1 MLPSTEP
8 KMPQAEVLIVVAVPS
23 STTGTYTAM
32 NSLGRQLVGSYPL
45 FQSPTTPGR
54 TNISILFQESAAL
67 EHSVLEAADALVL
80 ILDGQLGL
88 DPHSIAL
95 WTHAVDLSLPRHIG
109 AVHVATGRADFDEL
123 IAVATRVLEPD
134 LMVRYLP
141 IDAEETDAIVGQYD
155 LLTAD
160 IHDCSSGVP
169 VIRHGDPEHV
179 SLTADRRND
188 LFEELAHAGLTDGSL
203 ETHLQGMPVSIPAL
217 IEAWTDQHI
226 VSITALDDQTGA
238 HILQEWFV
246 HLSSRWVPALNQ
258 AEDFKSIDL
267 ATARVGIGIGL
278 GLARMWGQVLS
289 NSHLEVVA
297 EDAVVAIVPVAQT
310 SGCLVAEGIVLNQT
324 VRVSGS
330 ADLVSAPRF

>member
-8 KMPQAEVLIVVAVPS
+8 QMPQAEVLIVVAVPS
-23 STTGTYTAM
+23 SITGNYVA
-32 NSLGRQLVGSYPL
+32 NNALGHDLSGLYPL
-45 FQSPTTPGR
+45 FQLARSSHETR
-54 TNISILFQESAAL
+54 ISILIQECATL

-88 DPHSIAL
+88 DPQSMAI
-95 WTHAVDLSLPRHIG
+95 WTQAVDESLPRHIG

-141 IDAEETDAIVGQYD
+141 IDDEDTDAIVGQYD

-160 IHDCSSGVP
+160 IHDCSTGVP

-179 SLTADRRND
+179 SLTADRRDD

-217 IEAWTDQHI
+217 IDAWTDQQI
-226 VSITALDDQTGA
+226 VSITALDNQAGA
-238 HILQEWFV
+238 HILREWFE
-246 HLSSRWVPALNQ
+246 HLPSRWIPVVKIGEQFTSIELSPARLG
-258 AEDFKSIDL
+258 
-267 ATARVGIGIGL
+267 VGIGRGI
-278 GLARMWGQVLS
+278 ARMWGAKSNDSVLEVSSAESVLS
-289 NSHLEVVA
+289 IQPGME
-297 EDAVVAIVPVAQT
+297 T
-310 SGCLVAEGIVLNQT
+310 SGCLIAEGVGLDLT
-324 VRVSGS
+324 VRVRGS

>member
-1 MLPSTEP
+1 
-8 KMPQAEVLIVVAVPS
+8 MPQAEVLIVVAVPS
-23 STTGTYTAM
+23 SITGNYAA
-32 NSLGRQLVGSYPL
+32 NNALGHDLSGIYPL
-45 FQSPTTPGR
+45 FQLATSSQETR
-54 TNISILFQESAAL
+54 ISILIQECATL

-88 DPHSIAL
+88 DPQSMSI
-95 WTHAVDLSLPRHIG
+95 WTHAVDESLPRHIG
-109 AVHVATGRADFDEL
+109 AVHVTTGRADFDEL

-141 IDAEETDAIVGQYD
+141 IDDEETDAIVGQYD

-179 SLTADRRND
+179 SLTADRRDD

-217 IEAWTDQHI
+217 IDAWTDQQI
-226 VSITALDDQTGA
+226 VSITALDNQAGA
-238 HILQEWFV
+238 HILREWFE
-246 HLSSRWVPALNQ
+246 HLPSRWIPVVKIGEQ
-258 AEDFKSIDL
+258 FTSIEL
-267 ATARVGIGIGL
+267 SPVRLGVGIGRGI
-278 GLARMWGQVLS
+278 ARMWGAKSNDSVLEVSSGDSVLS
-289 NSHLEVVA
+289 IQPGTE
-297 EDAVVAIVPVAQT
+297 T
-310 SGCLVAEGIVLNQT
+310 SGCLIAEGVGVDLT
-324 VRVSGS
+324 VRVHGS